1 METQNRNTFVIIV
14 VVVAVVALLCCL
26 ALVAVAAATGLFFPI
41 WRTEGGPGAAAAMAR
56 TEESFDVGSTPQL
69 QLSNFAGS
77 VLVRSGAGEQIHVI
91 ATKRV
96 TPASD
101 LERVEIN
108 FDHRGSELVIQTRKP
123 ARLMAANVEFEITV
137 PPGTQAELRT
147 GAGTVEVEGIQGGV
161 IVDTG
166 SGSVE
171 AWALL
176 GAVDLHTGSGTITVQ
191 DVTGDLTL
199 DSGSGGLSVRGL
211 NGSLDAHTGSGSID
225 VNGTTGQVRLDTGSG
240 SVEYL
245 GAPEGECRFE
255 TGSGRIVLRLPAA
268 LDARVDLSTA
278 SGTVDVAFPVEGEVG
293 RRDVRGVI
301 GSGEEASIFAQ
312 TGTGD
317 IQVLIY

>member
-1 METQNRNTFVIIV
+1 MESQNRNTTVIIV
-14 VVVAVVALLCCL
+14 VVIAVVGLLCCL
-26 ALVAVAAATGLFFPI
+26 ALIAVAGVTGLFFPV
-41 WRTEGGPGAAAAMAR
+41 WRTEGGPGAAAAAAR
-56 TEESFDVGSTPQL
+56 TEQSFDVGSTPQL
-69 QLSNFAGS
+69 QLINFAGS
-77 VLVRSGAGEQIHVI
+77 VVVRSGEGDQIHVV

-161 IVDTG
+161 IADSG
-166 SGSVE
+166 SGSIE

-191 DVTGDLTL
+191 DVTGDVVL
-199 DSGSGGLSVRGL
+199 DSGTGGVAVRGL

-225 VNGTTGQVRLDTGSG
+225 VNGATGQVRLDTGSG
-240 SVEYL
+240 SIEYL

-255 TGSGRIVLRLPAA
+255 TGSGRILLRLPPA
-268 LDARVDLSTA
+268 LDAPVDLSTA
-278 SGTVDVAFPVEGEVG
+278 SGTVDVAFPVEGEVE

-301 GSGEEASIFAQ
+301 GSGEEASIFVRS
-312 TGTGD
+312 GTGD
-317 IQVLIY
+317 VQVLTY